1 MNEIADLKAAV
12 FRIETALA
20 GDPKYG
26 TEGIAGDIKEMK
38 AVQKIQGGEIT
49 KIKAKLFKEKVIVG
63 ATATAATG
71 TAVWF
76 GKPWLIKIGA
86 FLASLKP

>member
-26 TEGIAGDIKEMK
+26 TGGLIEDIKE
-38 AVQKIQGGEIT
+38 
-49 KIKAKLFKEKVIVG
+49 IKATQKTQGEQINKIRGKLFKEKVIVG
-63 ATATAATG
+63 ATATAITG
-71 TAVWF
+71 TSVWF
-76 GKPWLIKIGA
+76 GKAWLIKLGA
-86 FLASLKP
+86 FLSSLK